1 MKSKH
6 KRGVH
11 VTKAVCRIQCIITE
25 DIDNRK
31 TNR

>member
-1 MKSKH
+1 MKSEH
-6 KRGVH
+6 KRGMC
-11 VTKAVCRIQCIITE
+11 VTKAVCRIQCIVNE